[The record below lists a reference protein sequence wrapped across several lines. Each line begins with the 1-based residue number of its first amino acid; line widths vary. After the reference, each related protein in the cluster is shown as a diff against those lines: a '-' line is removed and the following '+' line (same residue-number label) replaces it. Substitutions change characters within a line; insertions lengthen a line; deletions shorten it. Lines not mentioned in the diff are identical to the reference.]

1 MFMKVKTTQGKIYSE
16 KKADG
21 VSGILCRT
29 TAGGYFFRIYH
40 GGGKFDDYDLMHD
53 DLSITIAS
61 DALASFY
68 EGENEE
74 KFLDHSSQV
83 LGWEKIAEEKE

>member
-1 MFMKVKTTQGKIYSE
+1 MSENLVKTTKGKVLRE
-16 KKADG
+16 KNAAG

-29 TAGGYFFRIYH
+29 AKDGYFFRIYH
-40 GGGKFDDYDLMHD
+40 GDDKFDDYDLMHD
-53 DLSITIAS
+53 DLSITIDA

-68 EGENEE
+68 EGENDA

-83 LGWEKIAEEKE
+83 FGWEKVKEE